1 MRALLDSINPLTGEI
16 IERYA
21 ETTAPDAGAM
31 VDRAA
36 RAFEGWRR
44 IPPSGRAEPMLRA
57 AAILEERKSR
67 FAALMA
73 AEMGKPVAQG
83 LAEVEKCAW
92 VCRHFAEQ
100 GESMLAPEP
109 VSTDA
114 ARSYVAF
121 APLGVVLAVMPWN
134 FPFWQVFRFAA
145 PALMAGNAVLL
156 KHASNVSGSALAIGE
171 VIRDAGFPE
180 GLFGVLLLRSGAVT
194 PILER
199 PEVKAVTLTG
209 SAEAGRAIAAAAGR
223 LLKKS
228 VLELGGSD
236 PYVILEDAPLEAT
249 VETCVA
255 ARLVNTGQSCIAAKR
270 FIVVEPVRR
279 EFQDRMVSR
288 MRSKKVGDP
297 MDPTVDLGPL
307 ARWDLRDALHRQVAE
322 STRRGAN
329 AALGGAS
336 PAGPGAFYPATV
348 LIDVAPGMPA
358 YQEETFGPVAAIISA
373 RDEAD
378 AIRIAN
384 DSSFGLG
391 AAVFTADAARGER
404 IAAEALD
411 AGTCFVN
418 AQVHSDPRLPF
429 GGIKES
435 GYGRELGRV
444 GLHEFV
450 NVKTVS
456 VR

>member
-1 MRALLDSINPLTGEI
+1 MLESINPLTGEI
-16 IERYA
+16 IERYP
-21 ETTAPDAGAM
+21 ETPAPEAGVLVEA
-31 VDRAA
+31 AA
-36 RAFEGWRR
+36 RAFDGWRR
-44 IPPSGRAEPMLRA
+44 LPPSRRAQPMLRA
-57 AAILEERKSR
+57 AALLEERKDR
-67 FAALMA
+67 YAALMA
-73 AEMGKPVAQG
+73 AEMGKPVGQG
-83 LAEVEKCAW
+83 RSEIEKCAW

-100 GESMLAPEP
+100 AEAMLTPEP
-109 VSTDA
+109 VPTDA

-156 KHASNVSGSALAIGE
+156 KHASNVCGSALAIGE
-171 VIRDAGFPE
+171 VMRDAGFPE
-180 GLFGVLLLRSGAVT
+180 GLFGVLLLRGGAVAR
-194 PILER
+194 ILER

-236 PYVILEDAPLEAT
+236 PYVVLEDAPIEAT

-255 ARLVNTGQSCIAAKR
+255 ARLFNTGQSCISAKR
-270 FIVVEPVRR
+270 FIVVESVRR
-279 EFQDRMVSR
+279 QFQDRMVSR
-288 MRSKKVGDP
+288 MRAKKMGDP

-307 ARWDLRDALHRQVAE
+307 ARRDLRDALHRQVAE
-322 STRRGAN
+322 SARRGAN
-329 AALGGAS
+329 VALGGVV
-336 PAGPGAFYPATV
+336 PAGSGAFYPPTV

-358 YQEETFGPVAAIISA
+358 YHEETFGPVAAIISA

-384 DSSFGLG
+384 DTPFGLG

-404 IAAEALD
+404 IAAEALE

-450 NVKTVS
+450 NVKTIS